1 MENQSSIHEGRWRRV
16 GNHRRTCG
24 GRRRQCGI
32 RSPARGGVDAARW
45 DSASRSQR
53 VTAARW
59 DPASRSRS
67 KERRLGTDAVRDDR
81 MREEVAC
88 RRRWRTGRRRGGRR
102 CTRRR
107 WGQRRISRSKGIR
120 VEGRRPCRVAAQG
133 GGWGDGGAALEGG
146 RQWEAVL
153 GWVKGRGGPGPGCA

>member
-1 MENQSSIHEGRWRRV
+1 L
-16 GNHRRTCG
+16 TT
-24 GRRRQCGI
+24 
-32 RSPARGGVDAARW
+32 ARW
-45 DSASRSQR
+45 DLASRSQR

-102 CTRRR
+102 RTGRRR
-107 WGQRRISRSKGIR
+107 WGQRRTRRSKGIR
-120 VEGRRPCRVAAQG
+120 VEREEAAAHRRH
-133 GGWGDGGAALEGG
+133 GALLKPKP
-146 RQWEAVL
+146 R
-153 GWVKGRGGPGPGCA
+153 